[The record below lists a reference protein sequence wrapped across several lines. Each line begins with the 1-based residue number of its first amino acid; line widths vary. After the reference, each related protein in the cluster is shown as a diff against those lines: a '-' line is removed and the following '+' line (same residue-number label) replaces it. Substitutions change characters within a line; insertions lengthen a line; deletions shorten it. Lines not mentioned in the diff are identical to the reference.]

1 MSEIPDR
8 FVKLREECLE
18 LISPVK
24 PIHADTQARKDFLF
38 TGQRTN
44 AGRELAA
51 PYLVYFL
58 MVDLLGFRDLGKWEK
73 VAFSIPIDFNG
84 KAFLID
90 HRKMGLGVFAQDGDD
105 EPDAEQIVAL
115 VNEAVR
121 HSIPYF
127 DWLADKAQSES
138 RLNVANHAM
147 RLFARY
153 EFFSEQYHRYMKQAA
168 KAKARAKKAREQKKR
183 HKRFNQAWRLEREA
197 NWIALAAIDAF
208 FSWTEHVFILIGILQ
223 GGLTTGDDVARVA
236 NSNWGEKFKVALD
249 ITQSDTKQFYDRLLV
264 IRRQLRN
271 YIAHGAF
278 GKNGKAFSFHSA
290 AGAVPLV
297 LPQSIT
303 GKPRIGG
310 SLSFGEAP
318 TLELLSDFIEHLW
331 SGDRAPAKL
340 YCQESDAPLVL
351 TFVSDRTYERAMKS
365 VEEMHDFLEHLT
377 SEIDRAANMDW

>member
-73 VAFSIPIDFNG
+73 VAFSIPIDFND

-138 RLNVANHAM
+138 RLNVAKM
-147 RLFARY
+147 
-153 EFFSEQYHRYMKQAA
+153 
-168 KAKARAKKAREQKKR
+168 
-183 HKRFNQAWRLEREA
+183 
-197 NWIALAAIDAF
+197 
-208 FSWTEHVFILIGILQ
+208 
-223 GGLTTGDDVARVA
+223 
-236 NSNWGEKFKVALD
+236 
-249 ITQSDTKQFYDRLLV
+249 
-264 IRRQLRN
+264 
-271 YIAHGAF
+271 
-278 GKNGKAFSFHSA
+278 
-290 AGAVPLV
+290 
-297 LPQSIT
+297 
-303 GKPRIGG
+303 
-310 SLSFGEAP
+310 
-318 TLELLSDFIEHLW
+318 
-331 SGDRAPAKL
+331 
-340 YCQESDAPLVL
+340 
-351 TFVSDRTYERAMKS
+351 
-365 VEEMHDFLEHLT
+365 
-377 SEIDRAANMDW
+377 